1 VTLALLFGGGVG
13 AVVCWCNH
21 SVSVVGCVGVDGSH
35 VVGTSHDDGVETW
48 HLLIERVSLIG
59 GSDWPDEMNDN
70 LDGLVGPRVGTQ
82 KIYKYCCQ

>member
-21 SVSVVGCVGVDGSH
+21 SVSVVGCVGVVGSH
-35 VVGTSHDDGVETW
+35 VVGTSHDEGVETW
-48 HLLIERVSLIG
+48 HLLIERVLLIG
-59 GSDWPDEMNDN
+59 GSDWPDKMNDN
-70 LDGLVGPRVGTQ
+70 LDGPVGPRVGTQ